1 MIVIK
6 KTTGDLLIDT
16 GMQYLILPTF
26 VKEKKLIILTS
37 NLFNLSILK
46 KGNFELI
53 ADCLLS

>member
-26 VKEKKLIILTS
+26 AKEKTNDFNFQLI
-37 NLFNLSILK
+37 
-46 KGNFELI
+46 
-53 ADCLLS
+53 